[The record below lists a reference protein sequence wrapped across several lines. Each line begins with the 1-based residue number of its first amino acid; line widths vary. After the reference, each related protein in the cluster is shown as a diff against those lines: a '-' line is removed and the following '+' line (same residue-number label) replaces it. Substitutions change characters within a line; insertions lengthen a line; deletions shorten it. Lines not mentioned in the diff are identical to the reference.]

1 VQENILSPRFGGVI
15 IGGIHDHISG
25 CFLLTHKDKKILL
38 DDASHILSAI
48 QYKGKVPDHFEETGK
63 KYISGKKIFSTLLP
77 DDLNLEYRAKT
88 CLNCEVCTA
97 PKCPYDAH
105 VIIKKGVLIQGTID
119 ENSIG
124 AFKGRIIDRIIRDHG
139 VDAGRD
145 FIDNVTRLGIN
156 SITLFGFTTSI
167 EDEDIPEEAKRQIA
181 EGLDKAMKKIRG
193 LVKAYENDELESLPG
208 RSLEETLEMEI
219 MRVTGRARDMAG
231 EIAGKHLGLNNS
243 AVIMAKSGA
252 RGSMLNLSQMSG
264 CVGQQAVRGERI
276 HRGYQYRT
284 LPHFKKHDLG
294 ARAKGFVASSY
305 KIGLSPTEYFFHSM
319 GGREGLV
326 DTAVRTSR
334 SGYMQ
339 RRLINALED
348 VKVENDGTVRHSGGQ
363 IIQFIYGEDG
373 IDPAG
378 SLSGIAVDIDRII
391 TDIKEGN

>member
-1 VQENILSPRFGGVI
+1 MQG
-15 IGGIHDHISG
+15 
-25 CFLLTHKDKKILL
+25 KD
-38 DDASHILSAI
+38 
-48 QYKGKVPDHFEETGK
+48 
-63 KYISGKKIFSTLLP
+63 IFSTLLP

-105 VIIKKGVLIQGTID
+105 VIIKNGILKQGTVD

-124 AFKGRIIDRIIRDHG
+124 AFKGKILDRIIRDHG
-139 VDAGRD
+139 MNAGRE
-145 FIDNVTRLGIN
+145 FIDKVTRMGIN
-156 SITLFGFTTSI
+156 TITLFGFTTSI
-167 EDEDIPEEAKRQIA
+167 DDEDIPEEAKRQIQ
-181 EGLDKAMKKIRG
+181 EGLEKAMNKIRS
-193 LVKAYENDELESLPG
+193 LVKAYENNELESLPG

-284 LPHFKKHDLG
+284 LPHFKKGDLG
-294 ARAKGFVASSY
+294 ARAKGFVASCY
-305 KIGLSPTEYFFHSM
+305 KTGLTPTEYFFHSM

-373 IDPAG
+373 IDPAR
-378 SLSGIAVDIDRII
+378 SSSGNAVDVDRII
-391 TDIKEGN
+391 TDMKEEI